1 MRKLNKDEFDV
12 KKEQYIDKLVQELPK
27 VNPIDAKIGINL
39 TDEQIV
45 AKALNIL
52 LVKMLNNKTD
62 NMTFC
67 VKNDNKNFIFRLIL
81 DDVIKESD

>member
-1 MRKLNKDEFDV
+1 MRELNKDEFDA
-12 KKEQYIDKLVQELPK
+12 KKEQYINKLAQKLPK
-27 VNPIDAKIGINL
+27 VSPTDAKIGINL

-62 NMTFC
+62 NMTIG
-67 VKNDNKNFIFRLIL
+67 VKSNNKNVIFRLIL
-81 DDVIKESD
+81 DDIIKEND

>member
-1 MRKLNKDEFDV
+1 MRELNKDEFDV
-12 KKEQYIDKLVQELPK
+12 KKEQYINKLAQELPK
-27 VNPIDAKIGINL
+27 VSPTDAKIGINL

-62 NMTFC
+62 NMTIG
-67 VKNDNKNFIFRLIL
+67 VKAITRMLFL
-81 DDVIKESD
+81 DLFLMML

>member
-1 MRKLNKDEFDV
+1 MRELNKDEFDV
-12 KKEQYIDKLVQELPK
+12 KKEQYINKLAQELPK
-27 VNPIDAKIGINL
+27 VSPTDAKIGINL

-62 NMTFC
+62 NMTIG
-67 VKNDNKNFIFRLIL
+67 VKSNNKNVIFRLIL
-81 DDVIKESD
+81 DDIIKENN